1 MSSDVP
7 QIILI
12 GVIVILTIILVVL
25 GVQIFFLL
33 KESKETLK
41 KVNKILDGASGIVGS
56 ASFLSNPWVKL
67 LFGTALTFFSGQKKI
82 KEAKTKVKEAKEEK
96 VRRFF
101 RRSV

>member
-12 GVIVILTIILVVL
+12 GVIVILAIVLVIL
-25 GVQIFFLL
+25 GVQIFFLI

-41 KVNKILDGASGIVGS
+41 KVNKILDGASGIVGN
-56 ASFLSNPWVKL
+56 ASFLSNPLVKIL
-67 LFGTALTFFSGQKKI
+67 IGTALTFFVGKKKI
-82 KEAKTKVKEAKEEK
+82 KEERSKPQQIKEEK

-101 RRSV
+101 RRS